1 MVQQISARPAWLIR
15 QSTCVPLRAQIDD
28 LLSEITRRVKV
39 GQRALVTTLTKR
51 MAEDLADYLL
61 EMGIK
66 VHYLHSEI
74 DTIERI
80 EILRDLRLGVYD
92 VVVGINLLREGID
105 LPEVSLVAIL
115 DADKQGFLRSEQ
127 ALIQNIGRA
136 ARHVNGHV
144 VMYADRITD
153 AMRAAIDETER
164 RRAIQIAYNEE
175 HGIEP
180 ASIVKEIR
188 DLTQRVHA
196 VREAAKAP
204 AEQAAPTPS
213 DLPPGDLKR
222 LIDTLETEMRA
233 AAKALE
239 FEKAAALRDQLI
251 ELRQVMV
258 LKSQDQRDPSLSLV
272 SARGRR
278 PRPTPN

>member
-1 MVQQISARPAWLIR
+1 
-15 QSTCVPLRAQIDD
+15 
-28 LLSEITRRVKV
+28 
-39 GQRALVTTLTKR
+39 
-51 MAEDLADYLL
+51 
-61 EMGIK
+61 
-66 VHYLHSEI
+66 
-74 DTIERI
+74 
-80 EILRDLRLGVYD
+80 
-92 VVVGINLLREGID
+92 
-105 LPEVSLVAIL
+105 LVAIL

-127 ALIQNIGRA
+127 ALIQTIGRA

-144 VMYADRITD
+144 IMYADRITD
-153 AMRAAIDETER
+153 AMKAAIDETER
-164 RRAIQIAYNEE
+164 RRAIQIAYNKE

-196 VREAAKAP
+196 IREAAKAP
-204 AEQAAPTPS
+204 EEQAAPSPV

-222 LIDTLETEMRA
+222 LIDTLEQEMRA

-258 LKSQDQRDPSLSLV
+258 LKSQEQRDPSLSLV
-272 SARGRR
+272 SGIGRR